1 MKNILRTLAVFAMAT
16 MISVSAFAQK
26 NSGKAFVEIIGEDG
40 VSVVAPIDNKG
51 NATFTDVKPGNYLI
65 GLLLPAVQKIR
76 ESPTKQSDKGHE
88 KWIEIESWSWGVSN
102 AGAATG
108 GAGAVKSST
117 ATSIDGGM
125 PNRISMNMKSAQPKT
140 APLANTV
147 TRKGYEYYKV
157 QLQDILVSSYQSG
170 GSSSNDRPME
180 SLSLNFTKIEW
191 DIKENK
197 K

>member
-1 MKNILRTLAVFAMAT
+1 MKNILKTLAVLAMAS

-51 NATFTDVKPGNYLI
+51 NATFTNVKPGNYLV
-65 GLLLPAVQKIR
+65 GMLLPAVQKIR
-76 ESPTKQSDKGHE
+76 ESAAKASDKGHE
-88 KWIEIESWSWGVSN
+88 KWIEIESWSWGVSSSDVVV
-102 AGAATG
+102 AGSNIISSAKAPKKPSPDIFNV
-108 GAGAVKSST
+108 VKVL
-117 ATSIDGGM
+117 
-125 PNRISMNMKSAQPKT
+125 PKT
-140 APLANTV
+140 APLGQLV
-147 TRKGYEYYKV
+147 TRKGYDYYKV